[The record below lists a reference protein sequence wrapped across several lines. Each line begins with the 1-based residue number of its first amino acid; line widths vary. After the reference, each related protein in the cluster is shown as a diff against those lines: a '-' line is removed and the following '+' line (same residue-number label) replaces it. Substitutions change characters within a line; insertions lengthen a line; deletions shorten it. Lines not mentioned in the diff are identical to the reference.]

1 MTKGR
6 VHARAAGTAGRR
18 TYGCGLA
25 LTLLLTAACTGGGPT
40 PSGVPVSPGG
50 SGDIIVASGRDVT
63 GKGGIRQQLI
73 DAWNARQ
80 DKEHT
85 GVHARLVELPGSA
98 DEQRSQLLGALQS
111 GGAQYDVVNLDV
123 TWVPEF
129 AAAHLIS
136 RLPDGLVGGD
146 VIKSVASTARWD
158 GRVYAVP
165 FNSDVGLLYYR
176 RDYLEQAHI
185 RDTDLSQG
193 VSWQRLRDL
202 TDTIEAPGARR
213 PGAYEKGWTTQL
225 GPYEGRTVNA
235 VEAFL
240 SADGGAALTDDRG
253 RYTASVP
260 ELTAGVAQ
268 LRARAQAAY
277 TLGDAVRSDE
287 TESLTDFADGRTA
300 FLRHW
305 PYAYRTLH
313 QSLGDAQVGVA
324 PLPGRAVL
332 GGQNLAVST
341 RSPGRAAEAKDLIG
355 FLTSRES
362 ERCLLDAGF
371 AATRESAYLDDEVTC
386 GTARSPGASPSSVAS
401 PGSPGSPGSAQ
412 ASPSAESADR
422 MPRDD
427 HGRPRYARTILLPAL
442 RRAVQRPRTPFY
454 GAFTQTFATE
464 LGRLFGEHP
473 PGDAELAAALD
484 TALRRILPDR

>member
-1 MTKGR
+1 MTRGR
-6 VHARAAGTAGRR
+6 AYGGPAARRAYGYGAVRR
-18 TYGCGLA
+18 AYGYALA
-25 LTLLLTAACTGGGPT
+25 LALLLTAACTGGGPA

-50 SGDIIVASGRDVT
+50 PGDIIVASGRDVT
-63 GKGGIRQQLI
+63 GKGGVRQQLI

-111 GGAQYDVVNLDV
+111 RGAEYDVVNLDV

-129 AAAHLIS
+129 AAAHLI
-136 RLPDGLVGGD
+136 RPLPDGLIDGD
-146 VIKSVASTARWD
+146 VIKSVASTARWAEK
-158 GRVYAVP
+158 VYAVP

-176 RDYLEQAHI
+176 RDYLERAHI

-202 TDTIEAPGARR
+202 TDTIEAPGAPR
-213 PGAYEKGWTTQL
+213 PRDYEKGWTTQL
-225 GPYEGRTVNA
+225 GPYEGRTVNG

-240 SADGGAALTDDRG
+240 SAGGGAALTDDRG
-253 RYTASVP
+253 RYTATVP
-260 ELTAGVAQ
+260 ELTEGVAQ

-277 TLGDAVRSDE
+277 TLGDAFRSGE

-313 QSLGDAQVGVA
+313 QSLDEAQVGVA

-332 GGQNLAVST
+332 GGQNLAVT
-341 RSPGRAAEAKDLIG
+341 TQSPGRAAKAEELIG
-355 FLTSRES
+355 FLTGKES

-371 AATRESAYLDDEVTC
+371 AATRESAYQDDGVTC
-386 GTARSPGASPSSVAS
+386 GAARTAGASPSAS
-401 PGSPGSPGSAQ
+401 PP

-464 LGRLFGEHP
+464 LGRLFGEDP
-473 PGDAELAAALD
+473 PSDAELAAGLD
-484 TALRRILPDR
+484 RALRRILPER

>member
-1 MTKGR
+1 MT
-6 VHARAAGTAGRR
+6 GRR
-18 TYGCGLA
+18 GYGSAAARRA
-25 LTLLLTAACTGGGPT
+25 LGCATALVLLSAAACTGGGPT
-40 PSGVPVSPGG
+40 PSGAPVSPGG
-50 SGDIIVASGRDVT
+50 AGDIIVASGRDVT

-80 DKEHT
+80 DKERT

-111 GGAQYDVVNLDV
+111 RGAEYDVVNLDV

-136 RLPDGLVGGD
+136 PLREDMLDGD
-146 VIKSVASTARWD
+146 MIKSVADTARWD
-158 GRVYAVP
+158 GKVYAVP

-185 RDTDLSQG
+185 RDTDLSRG
-193 VSWQRLRDL
+193 VGWQRLREL
-202 TDTIEAPGARR
+202 TDAVEAPGAPR
-213 PGAYEKGWTTQL
+213 PPDYEKGWTTQL
-225 GPYEGRTVNA
+225 GPYEGRTVNG

-240 SADGGAALTDDRG
+240 SAADGVALTDDRG
-253 RYTASVP
+253 RYTATVA
-260 ELTAGVAQ
+260 ELTEGVAE
-268 LRARAQAAY
+268 LRARAQPAY
-277 TLGDAVRSDE
+277 TLGDASRSDE

-313 QSLGDAQVGVA
+313 QSLGEAQLGVA

-332 GGQNLAVST
+332 GGQNLAVT
-341 RSPGRAAEAKDLIG
+341 TQSPRRAAKAKELIR
-355 FLTSRES
+355 FLTGERS

-371 AATRESAYLDDEVTC
+371 AATRESAYQDDGVTC
-386 GTARSPGASPSSVAS
+386 GTATAPGASP
-401 PGSPGSPGSAQ
+401 
-412 ASPSAESADR
+412 ASPSPSPTAESADR

-427 HGRPRYARTILLPAL
+427 QGRPRYARTILLPAL
-442 RRAVQRPRTPFY
+442 RRAVQRPRTPLY
-454 GAFTQTFATE
+454 GAFTQTFATG
-464 LGRLFGEHP
+464 LGKLFGEDP
-473 PGDAELAAALD
+473 PGDAELATGLD
-484 TALRRILPDR
+484 RALRRVLPDR